1 METSDNIVENCMLW
15 LTDLSVYRSRLQK
28 LQHYLQITKTQ
39 FSLKGKFEQYISLTR
54 ELQTALKKIQIIESR
69 VIHTINAHE
78 SELYIPS
85 LTRWSDLQNENELFD
100 NMMTANKV
108 VLELQRSINYCFND
122 TKEVEHPSLI
132 VTMPV
137 GKKIKQQ
144 A

>member
-1 METSDNIVENCMLW
+1 METIDNIVENCMLW

-39 FSLKGKFEQYISLTR
+39 FSLKGKFEKYISLTR
-54 ELQTALKKIQIIESR
+54 ELQTALKKLQAIEAR
-69 VIHTINAHE
+69 VIHTVNAHE

-85 LTRWSDLQNENELFD
+85 LARWSDLQNENELFD
-100 NMMTANKV
+100 YMMTANKL
-108 VLELQRSINYCFND
+108 VLELQRSVNYCFKD
-122 TKEVEHPSLI
+122 TKEVERPSLI
-132 VTMPV
+132 VEMPV

>member
-1 METSDNIVENCMLW
+1 METIDHIVENCMLW
-15 LTDLSVYRSRLQK
+15 LTDLSVYRYRLQK
-28 LQHYLQITKTQ
+28 LQHYLKISKTE
-39 FSLKGKFEQYISLTR
+39 FSLKGKFEKYISLKR
-54 ELQTALKKIQIIESR
+54 ELQTALKRLQTIEAR

-108 VLELQRSINYCFND
+108 VLELQRSVNYCFKD
-122 TKEVEHPSLI
+122 TKHIEYPSLI
-132 VTMPV
+132 VEMPI

>member
-1 METSDNIVENCMLW
+1 MKTSDNIVENCMLW

-28 LQHYLQITKTQ
+28 LQHYLQIIKTQ
-39 FSLKGKFEQYISLTR
+39 FSLKGKFEKYISLTR
-54 ELQTALKKIQIIESR
+54 ELQTALKKIQTIESR

-122 TKEVEHPSLI
+122 TKEVERPSLI